1 MELNRSV
8 LIKNATVVT
17 MDDALGVLHNCDILI
32 EGDVIAKIGTTI
44 TSNDAEL
51 IDATTSIVCPG
62 FIDTHRH
69 TWQTQLRTVCTDDS
83 LADYF
88 AHIRNTLAPC
98 YTADD
103 VYWGNYVGALE
114 SLNAGITYLVDHS
127 HVNIT
132 PDHAD
137 AAVRGLRDAGIRG
150 TYCYGTFENPPHPTI
165 KVDIP
170 TGDWRRDDARRIR
183 EKYFSEPGLL
193 RFGLAPKE
201 VEMMEITDIAEDI
214 RFAREI
220 GAELITGHIAVGRR
234 EGGRR
239 TLKELSSTGALSSDI
254 LLSHGSGLTDEELTI
269 IHDHKISLSTTPET
283 ELQMGMGHPVAF
295 RAKEHGCTASLGMD
309 IVSNVPVDMFAQ
321 MRLLLQAQRQHDFD
335 KFGRSAQLKGK
346 TADVLHMATIG
357 GAEAVNL
364 QSEIGSISVGKK
376 ADLIIISTKDIGM
389 TPWKDPLGL
398 IVLYAHP
405 SHVDTVFVGGKVM
418 KRDGKL
424 IGVNWEEVRANLVKS
439 SEAIFQRSHT

>member
-1 MELNRSV
+1 MANRPV

-17 MDDALGVLHNCDILI
+17 MDDSHGVLHNCDILI
-32 EGDVIAKIGTTI
+32 EGDIIAQIGTNI
-44 TSNDAEL
+44 TSDNAE
-51 IDATTSIVCPG
+51 IFDATTSIVCPG

-69 TWQTQLRTVCTDDS
+69 VWQTQLRTVSTDDS

-98 YTADD
+98 YTAED

-127 HVNIT
+127 HINIT

-137 AAVRGLRDAGIRG
+137 AAVKGLRDAGIRG

-165 KVDIP
+165 RVTVPPGEWQK
-170 TGDWRRDDARRIR
+170 DDARRIR
-183 EKYFSEPGLL
+183 EKYFSKPGLL

-201 VEMMEITDIAEDI
+201 VEMMDITDIAQDI
-214 RFAREI
+214 QFAREI

-239 TLKELSSTGALSSDI
+239 TLKELSSTNILSSDI

-269 IHDHKISLSTTPET
+269 VHSHNIGLATTPEA
-283 ELQMGMGHPVAF
+283 ELQMGMGHPIAF

-335 KFGRSAQLKGK
+335 EFGRSAQLKRK
-346 TADVLHMATIG
+346 TADVLHMATMG

-418 KRDGKL
+418 KRNGKL
-424 IGVNWEEVRANLVKS
+424 VGVNWEEVRAHLVKS
-439 SEAIFQRSHT
+439 SEAIFQRSQT